1 MPTEQRS
8 RAAQKALIDALL
20 SASRTLVG
28 ISARSLANLDADV
41 TLPQYRALVILATD
55 GPLRG
60 VDMARELDV
69 APSTTTRMLDR
80 LVRKDLVRRYHR
92 GDDRRA
98 IWIAL
103 TESGKEL
110 VGAVLRQRR
119 TEIARLVSSA
129 RIDGNAPAL
138 EVLDAFVAAAGELPD
153 SQWWRR
159 WAKAAQVPDDV
170 WPAEPGAPNET
181 LRLATDRRSGP
192 VHPHGENGSR
202 HRSANQ
208 NSP

>member
-1 MPTEQRS
+1 L
-8 RAAQKALIDALL
+8 A
-20 SASRTLVG
+20 

-41 TLPQYRALVILATD
+41 TLPQYRALVILATG

-69 APSTTTRMLDR
+69 APSTMTRMLDR
-80 LVRKDLVRRYHR
+80 LVRKELVRRYHR

-119 TEIARLVSSA
+119 TELARLVSA
-129 RIDGNAPAL
+129 AGIDANAPAL

-153 SQWWRR
+153 PQWWRH
-159 WAKAAQVPDDV
+159 WAKATQMPDDA
-170 WPAEPGAPNET
+170 WPVEPDAP
-181 LRLATDRRSGP
+181 RRGTRAAAPRRTSA
-192 VHPHGENGSR
+192 VHPGRETPAR
-202 HRSANQ
+202 HRSVT
-208 NSP
+208 